1 MSHFADSQALYDA
14 ALRAHSEVMDRIIDQ
29 MELGYIPS
37 SAEMQLE
44 MQLREQLQKIV
55 EDWAGPGQ
63 WPTTPLV
70 AVVEPGETLDAH
82 APPGPGPTPSAE
94 AARRRG
100 SVRRRSRRRQAS
112 PVGTGVG
119 P

>member
-55 EDWAGPGQ
+55 ED
-63 WPTTPLV
+63 
-70 AVVEPGETLDAH
+70 
-82 APPGPGPTPSAE
+82 
-94 AARRRG
+94 
-100 SVRRRSRRRQAS
+100 
-112 PVGTGVG
+112 
-119 P
+119 